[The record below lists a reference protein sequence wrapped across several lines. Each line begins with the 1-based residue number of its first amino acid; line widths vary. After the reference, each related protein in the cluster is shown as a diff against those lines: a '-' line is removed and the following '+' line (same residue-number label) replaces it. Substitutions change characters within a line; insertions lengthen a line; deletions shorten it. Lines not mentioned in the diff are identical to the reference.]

1 MHHFTRSLSILGTSA
16 LLLVAASCYRLS
28 ATEGGAP
35 TVGREL
41 VLELSDRGAVELAPQ
56 LGAQLRSVT
65 GRVNAFGD
73 EGYRVAVTQTNSR
86 TGIETLWR
94 GEEATIRHDYVLSVA
109 ERRLDKRRSWIVAG
123 LSALGVILAGEAFGV
138 DTPFSGLFGA
148 RGGGSTQ

>member
-1 MHHFTRSLSILGTSA
+1 MHHSTRSLSVLGTCV
-16 LLLVAASCYRLS
+16 LLFLTASCYRLS

-41 VLELSDRGAVELAPQ
+41 VLELSDRGALELAPQ

-73 EGYRVAVTQTNSR
+73 DGYRVAVTQTDSR
-86 TGIETLWR
+86 GGVETLWR
-94 GEEATIRHDYVLSVA
+94 GEEAAIRRDYVLSVA

-123 LSALGVILAGEAFGV
+123 LSALGVILAGQAFGV
-138 DTPFSGLFGA
+138 DTPFNGLFGA